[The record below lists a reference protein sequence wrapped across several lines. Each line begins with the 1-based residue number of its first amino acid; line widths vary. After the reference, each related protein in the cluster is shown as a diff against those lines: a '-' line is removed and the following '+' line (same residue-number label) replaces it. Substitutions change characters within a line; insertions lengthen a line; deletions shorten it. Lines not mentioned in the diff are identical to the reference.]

1 MADRDEFGARPP
13 LAGIRVLEVAQNIAV
28 PYCGWLLAGLG
39 ADVVKVEPAE
49 GDAMRFTT
57 SLPVPDGATPEGRIF
72 SVVNRNKRS
81 IVVDLAHPEAA
92 DAIRPLVGWS
102 DVVLVA
108 LKPNDV
114 ERYGLGADTIHRYDP
129 TTIVLDHRPFGAEG
143 PYGAQG
149 GYDILMQGMSG
160 MAVTTGRAA
169 PGGHYPATVR
179 PAFND
184 FGTGMLSAL
193 GVVAAL
199 RQRDVHGRGQTVTAS
214 LLATALNFMS
224 PLISR
229 FEAEP
234 SSADLW
240 AAADPGPAADF
251 EEKRTA
257 YEATTVDSAALGLY
271 FRHFQTADGFVSIGC
286 LSPALR
292 RRFHT
297 TTGVP
302 TPAEAGVSPGDPG
315 WAELI
320 AQAETVFR
328 NHPTDAWLE
337 RLHAA
342 GCPAARLNLPHEAL
356 DDPQVAA
363 NGFRSDLDHPR
374 FGRHRVPAYPLRLSG
389 SVAPPERPAPILDH
403 DTVEVLLEAGLTDL
417 QVRDLQASGL
427 VGRVE
432 DRSAAPAA
440 RREAGLD
447 RPT

>member
-1 MADRDEFGARPP
+1 MADHDEVGARPP
-13 LAGIRVLEVAQNIAV
+13 LAGTRVLEVAQNIAV

-39 ADVVKVEPAE
+39 AEVVKVEPAE
-49 GDAMRFTT
+49 GDTMRFTT
-57 SLPVPDGATPEGRIF
+57 SLPVPEGDTPEGRIY

-81 IVVDLAHPEAA
+81 IVVDLAHPEASE
-92 DAIRPLVGWS
+92 AIRPLVGWA

-108 LKPNDV
+108 LKPSDV
-114 ERYGLGADTIHRYDP
+114 DRYGLDPDSIHRYDP
-129 TTIVLDHRPFGAEG
+129 STIVLDHRPFGSEG
-143 PYGAQG
+143 PYGGQG

-160 MAVTTGRAA
+160 MAVTTGRTV

-179 PAFND
+179 PPFND
-184 FGTGMLSAL
+184 FGTGMLSAF

-199 RQRDVHGRGQTVTAS
+199 RQRDVDGRGQTVTTS

-234 SSADLW
+234 SMRDLW
-240 AAADPGPAADF
+240 AAADPGPGADF
-251 EEKRTA
+251 EERRRA
-257 YEATTVDSAALGLY
+257 YEAVRVDTAALGLY

-302 TPAEAGVSPGDPG
+302 TPAEAGVSPHDDG
-315 WAELI
+315 WRDLI
-320 AQAETVFR
+320 AQAEAVFR
-328 NHPTDAWLE
+328 NHSTDTWLD
-337 RLHAA
+337 RLRAA

-356 DDPQVAA
+356 DDPQVEA

-389 SVAPPERPAPILDH
+389 SAPPPDRPAPILDH
-403 DTVEVLLEAGLTDL
+403 DTVEVMLEAGLTEA
-417 QVRDLQASGL
+417 QVGALRVSGL
-427 VGRVE
+427 VGRPVE
-432 DRSAAPAA
+432 RSGSAD
-440 RREAGLD
+440 GLD
-447 RPT
+447 RATSRTAN